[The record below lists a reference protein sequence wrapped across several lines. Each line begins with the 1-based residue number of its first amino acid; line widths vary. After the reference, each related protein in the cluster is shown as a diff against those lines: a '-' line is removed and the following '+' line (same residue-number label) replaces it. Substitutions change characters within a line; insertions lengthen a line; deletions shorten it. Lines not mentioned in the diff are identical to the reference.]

1 MADSLYQSG
10 QVVQIT
16 NGEFEGRIA
25 KVGQS
30 ASVNGA
36 FQYGL
41 EGISETEGHLYAVHE
56 HEITDKIDE
65 RPNVVVEEPQPL
77 ITSTSTSSHKASFPK
92 DVLASLANPQLEE
105 VDNVS
110 SLLQKASEVAQGRE
124 LEFNQTLQG
133 ILARLDVLDQ
143 RLETKEIKVVVEV
156 HHLWDDRGVDD
167 DISRTVTTTTEQ
179 LKAGI
184 IAAATHSDEDRLYDP
199 IEEIVDKARARISN
213 INGNMLQVKDDE
225 DDLQLNMGIFS
236 EEE

>member
-1 MADSLYQSG
+1 MVWFMANLYAEG
-10 QVVQIT
+10 QDVQILT
-16 NGEFEGRIA
+16 GEYQGRVATISKMASINGLY
-25 KVGQS
+25 
-30 ASVNGA
+30 
-36 FQYGL
+36 QYGL
-41 EGISETEGHLYAVHE
+41 DGITETDGHLYAVHE
-56 HEITDKIDE
+56 NEITDKIDVS
-65 RPNVVVEEPQPL
+65 RDIPSTDEPEIIPPSSS
-77 ITSTSTSSHKASFPK
+77 ST
-92 DVLASLANPQLEE
+92 ANPQLEE

-110 SLLQKASEVAQGRE
+110 SLLQKASQVAQGRE
-124 LEFNQTLQG
+124 LNFNQALQG

>member
-1 MADSLYQSG
+1 MADSLYESG

-65 RPNVVVEEPQPL
+65 RANVVVEEPQP
-77 ITSTSTSSHKASFPK
+77 IVTSTTSSTSTNFP
-92 DVLASLANPQLEE
+92 SEE
-105 VDNVS
+105 LDNVS
-110 SLLQKASEVAQGRE
+110 SLLQKASQVAQGRE
-124 LEFNQTLQG
+124 VEFAETLQN
-133 ILARLDVLDQ
+133 ILARLDRIDI

-156 HHLWDDRGVDD
+156 QHIYPEKPD
-167 DISRTVTTTTEQ
+167 TE
-179 LKAGI
+179 KAGRVTGGYFTSETGKVKWHNDMP
-184 IAAATHSDEDRLYDP
+184 ATYSDEDRL
-199 IEEIVDKARARISN
+199 EER
-213 INGNMLQVKDDE
+213 DE
-225 DDLQLNMGIFS
+225 DVAQLDMDLFAKG

>member
-1 MADSLYQSG
+1 MVWFMANLYAEG
-10 QVVQIT
+10 QDVQILT
-16 NGEFEGRIA
+16 GEYQGRVATISKMASINGLY
-25 KVGQS
+25 
-30 ASVNGA
+30 
-36 FQYGL
+36 QYGL
-41 EGISETEGHLYAVHE
+41 DGITETDGHLYAVHE
-56 HEITDKIDE
+56 NEITDKIDVS
-65 RPNVVVEEPQPL
+65 RDIPSTDEPEIIPPSSS
-77 ITSTSTSSHKASFPK
+77 ST
-92 DVLASLANPQLEE
+92 ANPQLEE

-110 SLLQKASEVAQGRE
+110 SLLQKASQVAQGRE
-124 LEFNQTLQG
+124 LNFNQALQG

-225 DDLQLNMGIFS
+225 DELQINMDLFS

>member
-1 MADSLYQSG
+1 MVWFMANLYAEG
-10 QVVQIT
+10 QDVQILT
-16 NGEFEGRIA
+16 GEYQGRVATISKMASINGLY
-25 KVGQS
+25 
-30 ASVNGA
+30 
-36 FQYGL
+36 QYGL
-41 EGISETEGHLYAVHE
+41 DGITETDGHLYAVHE
-56 HEITDKIDE
+56 NEITDKIDVS
-65 RPNVVVEEPQPL
+65 RDIPSTDEPEIIPPSSS
-77 ITSTSTSSHKASFPK
+77 ST
-92 DVLASLANPQLEE
+92 ANPQLEE

-110 SLLQKASEVAQGRE
+110 SLLQKASQVAQGRE
-124 LEFNQTLQG
+124 LNFNQALQG

-199 IEEIVDKARARISN
+199 VEEIVDKARARISDF
-213 INGNMLQVKDDE
+213 NGHMLDDE
-225 DDLQLNMGIFS
+225 ENPQLTIKGLYIDQYN